1 MQAVSDA
8 AEKLL
13 EKWDSKEVQKI
24 CNFNRTL
31 YKNKK
36 HKRKWLET
44 NFLNYLEN
52 WK

>member
-8 AEKLL
+8 AEELL
-13 EKWDSKEVQKI
+13 SKWDDNKIEKI
-24 CNFNRTL
+24 CNFNRDL

-52 WK
+52 